1 MTVRGLHHIG
11 VVVRDARAT
20 AERLREA
27 LGVEA
32 VGWEDYGPGLLRIGF
47 VPVGGTLVELIEPLS
62 NDANAR
68 WLEEHGE
75 GVQHIALQVDD
86 VRAAIEELTG
96 RGVAMRDPHPRAGAG
111 NTLIA
116 FLQEEIGGVWIEL
129 TQPLGETPWRASR

>member
-27 LGVEA
+27 LGVEP
-32 VGWEDYGPGLLRIGF
+32 VYWEDYGPGLLRIGF
-47 VPVGGTLVELIEPLS
+47 VPVGSTLIELIEPLA
-62 NDANAR
+62 DDTNAR

-75 GVQHIALQVDD
+75 GVQHIALEVDD
-86 VRAAIEELTG
+86 LRAAMGELTR
-96 RGVAMRDPHPRAGAG
+96 RGVMVRDPQPRAGAG

-116 FLQEEIGGVWIEL
+116 FLEEEIGGMWVEL
-129 TQPLGETPWRASR
+129 TQPLGEAPWRASR